1 LSAQHAGRRNLIIKR
16 KSKMKKVAALS
27 LALTGCVL
35 IVLSGCS
42 KNSDYMPSAGATGES
57 IFKEACVN
65 CHSPVN
71 GRVMLLRPEM
81 ANSEA
86 LIERIKNGK
95 GFGMPAF
102 PNLTGDSVQM
112 LADYLLENAGT
123 LPDKVE

>member
-1 LSAQHAGRRNLIIKR
+1 
-16 KSKMKKVAALS
+16 MKKVTALS
-27 LALTGCVL
+27 LALAGYAL
-35 IVLSGCS
+35 IVLSGCA

-71 GRVMLLRPEM
+71 GKVMVLRPEV

-86 LIERIKNGK
+86 IIERVRNGK

-102 PNLTGDSVQM
+102 PNLMGDSVQM

-123 LPDKVE
+123 LPEKTE

>member
-1 LSAQHAGRRNLIIKR
+1 
-16 KSKMKKVAALS
+16 MKKITALS

-42 KNSDYMPSAGATGES
+42 KNSDYMPSVGATGES

-71 GRVMLLRPEM
+71 GKVMLLRPEM

-86 LIERIKNGK
+86 LIERIRNGK
-95 GFGMPAF
+95 GLGMPAF
-102 PNLTGDSVQM
+102 PNLMGGSVQM

-123 LPDKVE
+123 LPDKAE

>member
-1 LSAQHAGRRNLIIKR
+1 
-16 KSKMKKVAALS
+16 MKKMTALS
-27 LALTGCVL
+27 LTLTGYAL
-35 IVLSGCS
+35 IVLSGCA

-57 IFKEACVN
+57 IFKEACAN

-71 GRVMLLRPEM
+71 GKVMMLRPEM

-86 LIERIKNGK
+86 IIERVRNGK

-102 PNLTGDSVQM
+102 PNLMGDSVQM

-123 LPDKVE
+123 LPEKAE

>member
-1 LSAQHAGRRNLIIKR
+1 
-16 KSKMKKVAALS
+16 MKKMTALS
-27 LALTGCVL
+27 LTLTGYAL
-35 IVLSGCS
+35 IVLLSGCA

-57 IFKEACVN
+57 IFKGACAN

-71 GRVMLLRPEM
+71 GKVMMLRPEM

-86 LIERIKNGK
+86 IIERVRNGK

-102 PNLTGDSVQM
+102 PNLMGDSVQM

-123 LPDKVE
+123 LPEKAE